1 MKNLDKLNRI
11 NVTMKWPQGVAE
23 RWSGVKVI
31 EGVTVLDTPTLAF
44 EHQGSMVVVN
54 WSDVKEAHF
63 YEVEIDD

>member
-11 NVTMKWPQGVAE
+11 HINMKDGRQWLA
-23 RWSGVKVI
+23 VKTI

-44 EHQGSMVVVN
+44 EHQKAMVVVN

-63 YEVEIDD
+63 YEVETDDY

>member
-1 MKNLDKLNRI
+1 MNLNKLNRI
-11 NVTMKWPQGVAE
+11 NVYMKNSITE

-44 EHQGSMVVVN
+44 EHDGSMVVVN

-63 YEVEIDD
+63 YEGED